1 MVWLSRELWL
11 EFKGKRKVH
20 DLFEEGAGNSG
31 RLENVMRL
39 CREKIRAATQL
50 ELNPASAIK
59 DNKYISNKRRAR
71 ENVQLL
77 LNGGR
82 RGEET

>member
-1 MVWLSRELWL
+1 
-11 EFKGKRKVH
+11 
-20 DLFEEGAGNSG
+20 
-31 RLENVMRL
+31 MRL